1 MTVFE
6 CYEIA
11 VSFLPEEPADNTEMQ
26 KYMIGWCN
34 MLLAESFAHENV
46 YRKANGLEELAAVPK
61 VSAKTDEIPYNE
73 NMVRAAFPY
82 GMARWIFRENDDVS
96 GSHEY
101 YNLYAAA
108 LRDSTPVLASEVTDV
123 YYG

>member
-1 MTVFE
+1 MTVNE

-11 VSFLPEEPADNTEMQ
+11 VSFLPEEPADNVEMQ
-26 KYMIGWCN
+26 KFAVPWCN
-34 MLLAESFAHENV
+34 MLLAETFEQENV
-46 YRKANGLEELAAVPK
+46 YRRTKGLAEIAAVPK

-108 LRDSTPVLASEVTDV
+108 VSASVPLLTAEVEDV
-123 YYG
+123 YR